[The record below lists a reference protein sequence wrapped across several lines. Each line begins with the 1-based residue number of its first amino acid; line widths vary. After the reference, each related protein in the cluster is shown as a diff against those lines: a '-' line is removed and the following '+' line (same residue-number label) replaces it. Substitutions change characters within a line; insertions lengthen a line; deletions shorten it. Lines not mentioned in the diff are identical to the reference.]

1 MYNQWMIMFAGVAT
15 VFVALV
21 VIIAMLEVFH
31 IVFGKRLEKK
41 RPDLAPLP
49 EIHSHAAPP
58 AHSPAQT
65 SQPGGELV
73 AVITAAISA
82 ATGKAPTAFLI
93 NSISASSEAG
103 SGFNTPIWGQIERLA
118 RK

>member
-15 VFVALV
+15 VFVALIS
-21 VIIAMLEVFH
+21 IIAMLTIFH
-31 IVFGKRLEKK
+31 AIFGKRLEKK

-49 EIHSHAAPP
+49 EIHSPSKP
-58 AHSPAQT
+58 ASPAPVQT
-65 SQPGGELV
+65 QQAGGELV
-73 AVITAAISA
+73 AAITAAISA
-82 ATGKAPTAFLI
+82 ATGKAPAAFLI
-93 NSISASSEAG
+93 NSISTSSEAG

>member
-1 MYNQWMIMFAGVAT
+1 
-15 VFVALV
+15 VALIS
-21 VIIAMLEVFH
+21 IIAMLTIFH
-31 IVFGKRLEKK
+31 AIFGKRLEKK

-49 EIHSHAAPP
+49 EIHSHTAAPSP
-58 AHSPAQT
+58 SPAQA

-73 AVITAAISA
+73 TAITAAISA